1 MTLAPDQIAELR
13 RLLDAATGGEW
24 VWTLTSQSSRK
35 DVLRYLQEHC
45 DRSPEG
51 PLHGVGVPAPGCT
64 IEEHCLVTAI
74 SGNGPAS
81 EANAQLIAALRNNA
95 KALLDAAER
104 DQDRKQRE
112 PDMWTEYRSAN
123 VMRGNQRLHDEN
135 TALRAEVQMLK
146 AQVDVEHR
154 EKVETYTQNQNLKEC
169 IEGLKEHV
177 EGLSDY
183 IDKAKIEAQRL
194 GRVSGEPLYEFLR
207 RLQ

>member
-1 MTLAPDQIAELR
+1 MTIAPDQIAELR
-13 RLLDAATGGEW
+13 RIEAAYQRELRDDHATKFETIL
-24 VWTLTSQSSRK
+24 VSR
-35 DVLRYLQEHC
+35 QER
-45 DRSPEG
+45 DF
-51 PLHGVGVPAPGCT
+51 
-64 IEEHCLVTAI
+64 
-74 SGNGPAS
+74 
-81 EANAQLIAALRNNA
+81 IAALRNNA